1 MKLEPVNLLLA
12 DDDDDDCQFF
22 KEAIEVLPFKSTLKI
37 VNDGEQLMELLSAE
51 GANLP
56 DILFLDLNMP
66 RKSGYEC
73 LSEIKS
79 IDKLKNLPVVV
90 YSTSI
95 GNDIL
100 NLLNDVG
107 ANFYIQKP
115 GDFADLKT
123 LILEAIVL
131 VRQKYTSLKEKE
143 TFVIKIKKP
152 T

>member
-1 MKLEPVNLLLA
+1 MEFASINLLLA
-12 DDDDDDCQFF
+12 DDDEDDCQFF
-22 KEAIEVLPFKSTLKI
+22 KEALEVLPFKSTINI
-37 VNDGEQLMELLSAE
+37 VNDGEELMEILSAE
-51 GANLP
+51 STILP

-73 LSEIKS
+73 LSEIKQ
-79 IDKLKNLPVVV
+79 IDKLKTLPVVV

-115 GDFADLKT
+115 GNFSDLKT

-131 VRQKYTSLKEKE
+131 VTQKKSPQSLKE
-143 TFVIKIKKP
+143 TFVIQLKK
-152 T
+152 

>member
-1 MKLEPVNLLLA
+1 MEFASINLLLA
-12 DDDDDDCQFF
+12 DDDEDDCQFF
-22 KEAIEVLPFKSTLKI
+22 KEALEVLPFKSTINI
-37 VNDGEQLMELLSAE
+37 VNDGEELMEILSAE
-51 GANLP
+51 STILP

-73 LSEIKS
+73 LSEIKQ
-79 IDKLKNLPVVV
+79 IDKLKTLPVVV

-115 GDFADLKT
+115 GNFSDLKT

-131 VRQKYTSLKEKE
+131 VTQKKSPQSLKE
-143 TFVIKIKKP
+143 TFVIHLKK
-152 T
+152 

>member
-1 MKLEPVNLLLA
+1 MEFASINLLLA
-12 DDDDDDCQFF
+12 DDDEDDCQFF
-22 KEAIEVLPFKSTLKI
+22 KEALEVLPFKSTI
-37 VNDGEQLMELLSAE
+37 NVVNDGEQLMRLLSAE
-51 GANLP
+51 NTILP

-73 LSEIKS
+73 LAAIKL
-79 IDKLKNLPVVV
+79 IDKLKTLPVVV

-115 GDFADLKT
+115 GNFSDLKT

-131 VRQKYTSLKEKE
+131 VTQKKTPQTLNE
-143 TFVIKIKKP
+143 TFVIQLKK
-152 T
+152 

>member
-1 MKLEPVNLLLA
+1 MEFASINLLLA
-12 DDDDDDCQFF
+12 DDDEDDCQFF
-22 KEAIEVLPFKSTLKI
+22 KEALEVLPFKSTI
-37 VNDGEQLMELLSAE
+37 NVVNDGEQLMRLLSAE
-51 GANLP
+51 NTILP

-73 LSEIKS
+73 LAAIKL
-79 IDKLKNLPVVV
+79 IPKLKTLPVVV

-115 GDFADLKT
+115 GNFSDLKT

-131 VRQKYTSLKEKE
+131 VTQKKTPQTLNE
-143 TFVIKIKKP
+143 TFVIQLKK
-152 T
+152 